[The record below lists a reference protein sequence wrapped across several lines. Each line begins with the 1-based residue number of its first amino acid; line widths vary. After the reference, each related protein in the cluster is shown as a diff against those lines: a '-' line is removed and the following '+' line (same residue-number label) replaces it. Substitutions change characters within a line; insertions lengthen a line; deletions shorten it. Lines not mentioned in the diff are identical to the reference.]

1 MLVEGCMSS
10 TPSLSALFGSQN
22 VRTFLGIEACDDL
35 VGLDR
40 PIALIGAPC
49 ATPYRSVGAY
59 CAKGP
64 KAIRQAMAAFAANR
78 DLHDFDCGGRIF
90 PDPAMAADCGDLAC
104 DEGDAEANRNT
115 IREAVVAMLQNAA
128 VPMILGGDDSVPIP
142 MLEAFA
148 GRGSF
153 TILQIDAHIDWRES
167 YDGERYGLSS
177 TMRRASEMDHIGA
190 IVQVGQRGLGSA
202 RPQDLDDAK
211 RWGATFVSARDVHR
225 HGISIALQ
233 HLADAA
239 EVIVCLDCDALD
251 PSIMPAV
258 IGRAPGGLSYWQ
270 IVDLLEGV
278 AAKARIAG
286 MALVELMPERDV
298 DGIGALTAGR
308 ITATTLGLIA
318 RQVRKHP

>member
-1 MLVEGCMSS
+1 MSS

-22 VRTFLGIEACDDL
+22 ARTFLGIEACDDL
-35 VGLDR
+35 SRLDR
-40 PIALIGAPC
+40 RIALIGAPC

-59 CAKGP
+59 CANGP
-64 KAIRQAMAAFAANR
+64 NAIRQAMAAFAANR
-78 DLHDFDCGGRIF
+78 NHHDFDCGGRIF
-90 PDPAMAADCGDLAC
+90 PDPAVAADCGDLAC

-115 IREAVVAMLQNAA
+115 IREAVVAILQSAA
-128 VPMILGGDDSVPIP
+128 IPVILGGDDSVPIP

-153 TILQIDAHIDWRES
+153 TILQIDAHIDWRDS
-167 YDGERYGLSS
+167 YEGERYGLSS

-211 RWGATFVSARDVHR
+211 RWGATFVPAREVHR
-225 HGISIALQ
+225 RGVAAALD
-233 HLADAA
+233 HVPDAA
-239 EVIVCLDCDALD
+239 EVIVCLDCDGLD

-258 IGRAPGGLSYWQ
+258 IGRAPGGLWYWQ
-270 IVDLLEGV
+270 IADLLEGI

-308 ITATTLGLIA
+308 IVATALGLIA
-318 RQVRKHP
+318 RQVQQR